1 MKNQMIP
8 ILITLS
14 IILTLFVF
22 NPFPNAKLIESKI
35 EVHPKDMAKTTSSHA
50 ELDYW
55 VIWKRQIIRP
65 IGGNRNSLL
74 PQAPGC

>member
-1 MKNQMIP
+1 MIP

-14 IILTLFVF
+14 IVLTLLVF
-22 NPFPNAKLIESKI
+22 NPFPKAKLNESKV
-35 EVHPKDMAKTTSSHA
+35 EEHPYKEMVKTSSSRA

-65 IGGNRNSLL
+65 IGGNLQPLL
-74 PQAPGC
+74 PGTPGC